1 MAIEKKH
8 QTESDIQTSH
18 SESEKDLIDGDSL
31 FSKEIETTG
40 PESFELETLNF
51 DDNVTKINDDHPNKE
66 KLDKLK
72 AQVSAGHY
80 ELDDIKIEKVASAM
94 IDEIELSFGLNS

>member
-1 MAIEKKH
+1 MTRSE
-8 QTESDIQTSH
+8 EQTSH
-18 SESEKDLIDGDSL
+18 AESEKDLIDGDSL

-40 PESFELETLNF
+40 PESFELETLSF
-51 DDNVTKINDDHPNKE
+51 DESATDIDENHPNKE

-72 AQVSAGHY
+72 AQVSGGHY

-94 IDEIELSFGLNS
+94 MEEIELSIGLNP